1 MTLMQ
6 PSPSRRLF
14 GTDGVRGRA
23 NEDPVT
29 PELCVRLGAAVTVAA
44 RRSGAG
50 PAPRIVLGRDTRVS
64 GPMLAAALTAGVTAM
79 GGIVLDGDELPTPG
93 VAYLTRRLG
102 AHAGVVISAS
112 HNPFSDNGIKVF
124 GADGFKLSDALEAEI
139 EALLGDGSL
148 ERERR
153 QGAAIGGV
161 QRVEDAT
168 GLCVA
173 HLKQTF
179 PRDLDLS
186 GVRVAVDAAHGAA
199 HRVAP
204 AVFAELGAEV
214 IPLGCRPDG
223 TNINEACGALH
234 PEQVRDTVLTKG
246 AHVGVAL
253 DGDADRVILV
263 DERGEIVDGD
273 VVMALYATR
282 LLRRDALPHRT
293 VVATVMSNLG
303 LELALSAAGGRL
315 LRTGVGDRYVVE
327 EMQRG
332 GYRFGGEQSGHLIFL
347 EHATTGDGVLAALQV
362 LAILVREGRPLSELR
377 RVMERLPQLLK
388 NVTLPER
395 RPLAEL
401 PGLARGIAD
410 VERRLRDRGRLLVRW
425 SGTEPKLRV
434 MAEGP
439 DPAELEQ
446 ICDHLIEL
454 ARRDLGVGA

>member
-1 MTLMQ
+1 
-6 PSPSRRLF
+6 
-14 GTDGVRGRA
+14 
-23 NEDPVT
+23 
-29 PELCVRLGAAVTVAA
+29 VRLGAAVTVAA

-79 GGIVLDGDELPTPG
+79 GGTVLDGGEIPTPG
-93 VAYLTRRLG
+93 VAYLTRRLQ

-112 HNPFSDNGIKVF
+112 HNPFTDNGIKVF
-124 GADGFKLSDALEAEI
+124 GADGFKLSDAMEAEI
-139 EALLGDGSL
+139 EVLLGDGSL

-153 QGAAIGGV
+153 HGAAIGGV
-161 QRVEDAT
+161 RDVEDAT
-168 GLCVA
+168 ELCVA

-179 PRDLDLS
+179 PGDLDLS

-214 IPLGCRPDG
+214 IPLGCQPDG
-223 TNINEACGALH
+223 TNINDACGALH
-234 PEQVRDTVLTKG
+234 PERVREVVLATG

-263 DERGEIVDGD
+263 DERGEIIDGD

-282 LLRRDALPHRT
+282 LLRRGALPHRT

-410 VERRLRDRGRLLVRW
+410 AERRLRERGRVLVRW

-439 DPAELEQ
+439 NPVELEQ
-446 ICDHLIEL
+446 ICEELIAL

>member
-1 MTLMQ
+1 
-6 PSPSRRLF
+6 
-14 GTDGVRGRA
+14 
-23 NEDPVT
+23 
-29 PELCVRLGAAVTVAA
+29 
-44 RRSGAG
+44 
-50 PAPRIVLGRDTRVS
+50 
-64 GPMLAAALTAGVTAM
+64 
-79 GGIVLDGDELPTPG
+79 
-93 VAYLTRRLG
+93 
-102 AHAGVVISAS
+102 
-112 HNPFSDNGIKVF
+112 
-124 GADGFKLSDALEAEI
+124 
-139 EALLGDGSL
+139 
-148 ERERR
+148 
-153 QGAAIGGV
+153 
-161 QRVEDAT
+161 
-168 GLCVA
+168 
-173 HLKQTF
+173 
-179 PRDLDLS
+179 
-186 GVRVAVDAAHGAA
+186 
-199 HRVAP
+199 
-204 AVFAELGAEV
+204 
-214 IPLGCRPDG
+214 
-223 TNINEACGALH
+223 
-234 PEQVRDTVLTKG
+234 
-246 AHVGVAL
+246 
-253 DGDADRVILV
+253 
-263 DERGEIVDGD
+263 
-273 VVMALYATR
+273 
-282 LLRRDALPHRT
+282 
-293 VVATVMSNLG
+293 MSNLG

-454 ARRDLGVGA
+454 ARRDLGAGA